1 MSSNIC
7 KICSLEFEDEKK
19 LHMHLRSH
27 KITLAEYYL
36 KYYPRY
42 NLYLQS
48 IGKEELLPFKN
59 KDQYFSKD
67 FSTRDQLLKWCKS
80 EPAEIVKSYI
90 LRLLKKRIKD
100 KGLTFGPSHLELAI
114 NEMPTIELYQKHFG
128 SYSFACEEAG
138 VKPMFG
144 SKLPNEWSENIDP
157 KVKIFIDTREQQPLS
172 FSNSELLKLDF
183 GDYAVGGKYYDY
195 TYVDR
200 KGEQDFKSTL
210 SKNNLER
217 FEYELERAKNL
228 DSYLFVVTEGSISS
242 IEKNNRWT
250 PHMSNMK
257 YIYHN
262 MRVLAHKFAGNC
274 QFIFT
279 GSREESERIIPK
291 ILTLGKKLWNV
302 DLQYYIDKNLI

>member
-7 KICSLEFEDEKK
+7 KICSEEFESEKK

-27 KITLAEYYL
+27 KITLAEYYV

-42 NLYLQS
+42 NLYTN
-48 IGKEELLPFKN
+48 ELLPFKN

-67 FSTRDQLLKWCKS
+67 FSTRDQLLKWCDEQPS
-80 EPAEIVKSYI
+80 EIVKPYI
-90 LRLLKKRIKD
+90 LKLLKNRVAQKELK
-100 KGLTFGPSHLELAI
+100 FGPSHLELAV
-114 NEMPTIELYQKHFG
+114 NEMPTIDLYQKHFG
-128 SYSFACEEAG
+128 SYTYACEEAG
-138 VKPMFG
+138 VKPMFN
-144 SKLPNEWSENIDP
+144 SRLPVEWKNKVDDN
-157 KVKIFIDTREQQPLS
+157 VKIFIDTREQQPLT
-172 FSNSELLKLDF
+172 FKNSESLKLDF
-183 GDYAVGGKYYDY
+183 GDYAVGKEHYDY

-210 SKNNLER
+210 SKNNLSR
-217 FEYELERAKNL
+217 FTYELQRTKDF
-228 DSYLFVVTEGSISS
+228 DSYLFIVTEGSISS
-242 IEKNNRWT
+242 IEKHNRWA

-262 MRVLAHKFAGNC
+262 MRVLAHQFHGSC

-279 GSREESERIIPK
+279 GSREESENIIPK

-302 DLQYYIDKNLI
+302 DLQYYIDNNLI